1 MMNAI
6 SQALTQ
12 VCDELERYD
21 PNAPALHFAR
31 GLLAAANVS
40 VTAPSPAPS
49 PVIAGLT
56 HGNRKGMGLTMDNVI
71 ADYQAGATLME
82 LGAKY
87 GVSYMTIQRRLVDC
101 GVHIRPRTN
110 KIERDTPAIAA
121 AYRAGATLTEISAQ
135 FGFSPSTVRQALR
148 AADVPMRTRGR
159 VWGRSSQ
166 SEQREREIITL
177 RQQGRTCAE
186 IANKFGITRQR
197 VSQIVGRYEEAA
209 A

>member
-1 MMNAI
+1 MTPI
-6 SQALTQ
+6 TKALTQ
-12 VCDELERYD
+12 VCDELERHD

-31 GLLAAANVS
+31 GLLAAANVA
-40 VTAPSPAPS
+40 VTSSSPAPS
-49 PVIAGLT
+49 PVVAGLT
-56 HGNRKGMGLTMDNVI
+56 HGNRKGMDLSMDRVI

-110 KIERDTPAIAA
+110 KIDRDTPSIAA
-121 AYRAGATLTEISAQ
+121 AYRAGATIVEIAAQ
-135 FGFSPSTVRQALR
+135 FGCSTATIYTALR
-148 AADVPMRTRGR
+148 AADVPMRPRGR
-159 VWGRSSQ
+159 VRGRSRQ

-197 VSQIVGRYEEAA
+197 VSQIVARNQEIAA
-209 A
+209 